1 MWILFHFIKYENY
14 LHTYK
19 MNMLT
24 YFKDFKVVWRFDI
37 SVNKT
42 SSMLFRVLILCFNN
56 CQYQDA
62 IFHKYIVQNIRVCLG
77 VWQNN
82 ICPSQNSFA
91 KCLNFSIIYFKKWSP
106 NLIIFWYK
114 WSIKIEKYK
123 KPIFSVNKLCIY
135 KDEIP
140 FPVQ

>member
-1 MWILFHFIKYENY
+1 MILKDYSCEYYSIFIKYENY

-24 YFKDFKVVWRFDI
+24 YFKDFKVVCRFDI

-62 IFHKYIVQNIRVCLG
+62 IFHKYIVQNIRSMFRG
-77 VWQNN
+77 V
-82 ICPSQNSFA
+82 SG
-91 KCLNFSIIYFKKWSP
+91 
-106 NLIIFWYK
+106 
-114 WSIKIEKYK
+114 
-123 KPIFSVNKLCIY
+123 
-135 KDEIP
+135 
-140 FPVQ
+140 